1 MNWKMFIISW
11 IQWDVWDI
19 SKNMI
24 KFISQTDLLFVEEIS
39 IFKRFIIENKIHFN
53 WNLVELNQEFK
64 ISSYKENI
72 LRYIL
77 SWKNVWIFESSWTA
91 CFIDPWY
98 EIVDYVYTLKKR
110 LNIEVIPIPWT
121 SALTL
126 AISCSWFNIVS
137 FKFLWF
143 LSENVKNEVMNSD
156 IPIIYFNQNNTLEKL
171 NKCID
176 FMKDIDNKYVFVWIN
191 LWKIWVDKSNKL
203 LRWSYKDIYFE
214 LNNIY
219 KESDILADLT
229 FIFK

>member
-1 MNWKMFIISW
+1 MNWKLFIISW
-11 IQWDVWDI
+11 IQWDDGDI

-24 KFISQTDLLFVEEIS
+24 KYISQTNLLFVEEIA
-39 IFKRFIIENKIHFN
+39 IFNRFIIENKIHFN
-53 WNLVELNQEFK
+53 WEIVELNQTFN
-64 ISSYKENI
+64 IASYKENI

-77 SWKNVWIFESSWTA
+77 AWKNVWIFESSWTA

-98 EIVDYVYTLKKR
+98 EIVEYIYSLKKKI
-110 LNIEVIPIPWT
+110 NIEITPIPWT

-143 LSENVKNEVMNSD
+143 LSENSKNEVSD
-156 IPIIYFNQNNTLEKL
+156 SNIPVIYFNQNNTLEKL

-176 FMKDIDNKYVFVWIN
+176 FMKDVDNKYVFVWIN
-191 LWKIWVDKSNKL
+191 LWKIWVDNSNTL
-203 LRWSYKDIYFE
+203 LRWTYKEIYFQ
-214 LNNIY
+214 LNNMY
-219 KESDILADLT
+219 KENDKLVDLT